1 VLVYSSRRDPRREEY
16 TICTALAPEVV
27 FTVRTYGD
35 TG

>member
-1 VLVYSSRRDPRREEY
+1 MSRDPRCDEY

-35 TG
+35 TAPA